1 MRERLVR
8 LTGGEKQSPDPPLQT
23 CTPAAI
29 QSQARA
35 VNRSGASG
43 MKQFVESSSIHGTLP
58 GLSRGGSQTEFWF
71 GSPRA
76 RWSVDASQAQ
86 AQPQPQA
93 RNGPPTKITV
103 QYTLCSTHCAVSAC
117 RWQRRSPHL
126 HLVRTLPSVPV
137 PRVRARTCVEA
148 LGRGQHESRQ
158 FAWITR
164 SCAHASFCDYND
176 ARSMT
181 LGAISAAPQ

>member
-1 MRERLVR
+1 MDDRTWTWSREDGRKKMRERLVR

-86 AQPQPQA
+86 PQPQPQA

-103 QYTLCSTHCAVSAC
+103 QYTLCSIGMPMAKALSASPSGTDPSLCA
-117 RWQRRSPHL
+117 
-126 HLVRTLPSVPV
+126 
-137 PRVRARTCVEA
+137 RAP
-148 LGRGQHESRQ
+148 G
-158 FAWITR
+158 
-164 SCAHASFCDYND
+164 
-176 ARSMT
+176 
-181 LGAISAAPQ
+181 